1 MACVWPTCR
10 RTPSKERQDQRQGGQ
25 SAICA
30 TDHFAFSH
38 RTCDSLL
45 DPDAVD
51 VDHNCEYIIPSGDVP
66 ICAICEK
73 SEDPNFDRDSGQKRM
88 QPPDTDRNAHSL
100 VKFGKAITEL
110 GNGSV
115 LCSNLEVEL
124 NLPKNRAERR
134 RRLRGTKKQPS
145 WGEPVL
151 IHEAQGIVRVNDAQ
165 PIQVQTATPF
175 VAPSA
180 GFLVVTVSTTPLRS
194 GSFNTPP
201 FSRRGFGVGVK
212 LQAQTL

>member
-1 MACVWPTCR
+1 M
-10 RTPSKERQDQRQGGQ
+10 
-25 SAICA
+25 
-30 TDHFAFSH
+30 
-38 RTCDSLL
+38 
-45 DPDAVD
+45 D

-88 QPPDTDRNAHSL
+88 QPPDTDRNARSL

-134 RRLRGTKKQPS
+134 RRQRGTMKQPA
-145 WGEPVL
+145 WGEPLL
-151 IHEAQGIVRVNDAQ
+151 IHQAQGIVRVNDPQ
-165 PIQVQTATPF
+165 PIEVKTALPF
-175 VAPSA
+175 VAPRD
-180 GFLVVTVSTTPLRS
+180 GLLVLMVSTTPLRDP
-194 GSFNTPP
+194 G
-201 FSRRGFGVGVK
+201 
-212 LQAQTL
+212 AETLKPLMRPSH